1 MMILQQCPLDSLC
14 SSVRLLGLASTCFL
28 FLLPSRQQVK
38 DTALPFLTT
47 RIMPHSFLCDK
58 RGATTHE
65 TRLTWFMKHRS
76 HVWFIFLKP
85 EPSPRQ
91 IFLGKR
97 ELQNQRRKHPKQHPL
112 TCCRWRPL
120 LVASIVPD
128 IIIISATVVLF
139 FFFFFLLACLLA
151 PSPLHHAI
159 KSQHKKGEHE
169 QWK

>member
-1 MMILQQCPLDSLC
+1 MMILQQCRLDSLR
-14 SSVRLLGLASTCFL
+14 SSVRLLGLASTYFL

-38 DTALPFLTT
+38 DTALPFFTT

-112 TCCRWRPL
+112 ICCRWRPL
-120 LVASIVPD
+120 LASIVSD

-139 FFFFFLLACLLA
+139 FFFFFLLA